1 VFSQADQPAEAVGF
15 DLASLGFSQHFISQ
29 VPKDQ
34 VRFPRINYASTS
46 YIGNGHTNENRPVNN
61 HTFAATMASAPFPI
75 NFEFKGHFIMTRIA
89 DWTDEVRHSVLEAR
103 QCIRDAQTARATFR
117 RVVRGY
123 VTQLRGTREPLS
135 AVLRRVRAVVQQL
148 EFTGAIA
155 ADDGWLEADVV
166 EWTIEDYENPA

>member
-1 VFSQADQPAEAVGF
+1 MGFQHQAVARDVSPG
-15 DLASLGFSQHFISQ
+15 ISPEIQ
-29 VPKDQ
+29 C
-34 VRFPRINYASTS
+34 
-46 YIGNGHTNENRPVNN
+46 
-61 HTFAATMASAPFPI
+61 AATTYQRACALEKEQLALMARH
-75 NFEFKGHFIMTRIA
+75 NLLA

>member
-1 VFSQADQPAEAVGF
+1 
-15 DLASLGFSQHFISQ
+15 LGFQHQAVARDVSPGISLEIQ
-29 VPKDQ
+29 C
-34 VRFPRINYASTS
+34 
-46 YIGNGHTNENRPVNN
+46 
-61 HTFAATMASAPFPI
+61 AATTYQRACALEKEQLALMARH
-75 NFEFKGHFIMTRIA
+75 NLLA

-123 VTQLRGTREPLS
+123 VMQLRGTREPLS

>member
-1 VFSQADQPAEAVGF
+1 MGFQHQAIARDVSPG
-15 DLASLGFSQHFISQ
+15 ISPEIQ
-29 VPKDQ
+29 C
-34 VRFPRINYASTS
+34 
-46 YIGNGHTNENRPVNN
+46 
-61 HTFAATMASAPFPI
+61 AATTYQRACAVEKEQLALMARH
-75 NFEFKGHFIMTRIA
+75 NLLA
-89 DWTDEVRHSVLEAR
+89 DWTDEVRLSVLEAR

-123 VTQLRGTREPLS
+123 VAQLRGTREPLS

>member
-1 VFSQADQPAEAVGF
+1 MGFQHQAVARDVSPG
-15 DLASLGFSQHFISQ
+15 ISPEIQ
-29 VPKDQ
+29 
-34 VRFPRINYASTS
+34 Y
-46 YIGNGHTNENRPVNN
+46 
-61 HTFAATMASAPFPI
+61 AATTYQRACALEKEQLALMARH
-75 NFEFKGHFIMTRIA
+75 NLLA

>member
-1 VFSQADQPAEAVGF
+1 
-15 DLASLGFSQHFISQ
+15 LGFQHQAVARDVSPGISPEIQ
-29 VPKDQ
+29 
-34 VRFPRINYASTS
+34 Y
-46 YIGNGHTNENRPVNN
+46 
-61 HTFAATMASAPFPI
+61 AATTYQRACALEKEQLALMARH
-75 NFEFKGHFIMTRIA
+75 NLLA
-89 DWTDEVRHSVLEAR
+89 DWTDEVRRSVLEAR

>member
-1 VFSQADQPAEAVGF
+1 
-15 DLASLGFSQHFISQ
+15 LGFQHQAVARDVSPGISPEIQ
-29 VPKDQ
+29 C
-34 VRFPRINYASTS
+34 
-46 YIGNGHTNENRPVNN
+46 
-61 HTFAATMASAPFPI
+61 AATTYQRACALEKEQLALMARH
-75 NFEFKGHFIMTRIA
+75 NLLA

>member
-1 VFSQADQPAEAVGF
+1 MGFQHQAVARDVSPG
-15 DLASLGFSQHFISQ
+15 ISPEIQ
-29 VPKDQ
+29 
-34 VRFPRINYASTS
+34 Y
-46 YIGNGHTNENRPVNN
+46 
-61 HTFAATMASAPFPI
+61 AATTYQRACALEKEQLALMARH
-75 NFEFKGHFIMTRIA
+75 NLLA
-89 DWTDEVRHSVLEAR
+89 DWTDEVRRSVLEAR

>member
-1 VFSQADQPAEAVGF
+1 MGFQHQAVARDVSPG
-15 DLASLGFSQHFISQ
+15 ISPEIQ
-29 VPKDQ
+29 C
-34 VRFPRINYASTS
+34 
-46 YIGNGHTNENRPVNN
+46 
-61 HTFAATMASAPFPI
+61 AATTYQRACALEKEQLALMARH
-75 NFEFKGHFIMTRIA
+75 NLLA
-89 DWTDEVRHSVLEAR
+89 DWTDEVRRSVLEAR